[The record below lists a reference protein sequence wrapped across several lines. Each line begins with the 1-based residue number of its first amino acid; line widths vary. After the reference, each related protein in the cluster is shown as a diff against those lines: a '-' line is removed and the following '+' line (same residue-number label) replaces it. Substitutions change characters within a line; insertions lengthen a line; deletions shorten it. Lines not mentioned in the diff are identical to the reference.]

1 MPRLVS
7 PALQA
12 EGRRD
17 SRGAEC
23 AVGLIAHSAARLTVV
38 QNRPDC
44 FDTSHCLRRAP
55 MRHPL
60 LATLALVFSTFVGAQ
75 GYPSKP
81 IRWIVPSTPGDG
93 SDITGR
99 LIAEKISQELG
110 QSVVIDNKP
119 GAGGVLGSEI
129 AARAPADGYTMIVGN
144 AGSHGINAAIYSKL
158 PYDVLKDFVPVAL
171 LCTAPNVMVVGPAT
185 KVKTVAEFVAYAK
198 GQAGKIN
205 YASGGVGSS
214 SHLSAELLKS
224 MAGVEMTHV
233 PYKGAAPAVA
243 AVMADEV
250 NVMIGNLPPLL
261 PQIRAGRV
269 QALAVTTARRHTSL
283 PDVPTLAESG
293 LPGYSAYVWMGLLAP
308 KGTPPEVVKKL
319 HDAFKKAME
328 EPSYVAAL
336 GRYDMLPNYMSSADY
351 TRFAQETSVRE
362 KVLIEKLGLAK
373 GQ

>member
-1 MPRLVS
+1 
-7 PALQA
+7 
-12 EGRRD
+12 
-17 SRGAEC
+17 
-23 AVGLIAHSAARLTVV
+23 
-38 QNRPDC
+38 
-44 FDTSHCLRRAP
+44 
-55 MRHPL
+55 MRYPL
-60 LATLALVFSTFVGAQ
+60 LATLALLFSTFASAQ
-75 GYPSKP
+75 TYPTKP

-99 LIAEKISQELG
+99 LIAEKISHELG

-129 AARAPADGYTMIVGN
+129 AARAPGDGYTMIVGN

-185 KVKTVAEFVAYAK
+185 KVKTVADFVVYAK

-214 SHLSAELLKS
+214 SHLSGELLKS

-261 PQIRAGRV
+261 PQIRAGKV
-269 QALAVTTARRHTSL
+269 QALAVTTTKRHASL
-283 PDVPTLAESG
+283 PEVPTLSDS
-293 LPGYSAYVWMGLLAP
+293 LPGFETVAWFGVLAP
-308 KGTPPEVVKKL
+308 AGTPKAVVDRINALVNQALEQPDVKARFATLGCDPAPSTPEAFSARVTGDVTRWKKL
-319 HDAFKKAME
+319 
-328 EPSYVAAL
+328 AAEKNI
-336 GRYDMLPNYMSSADY
+336 RAD
-351 TRFAQETSVRE
+351 
-362 KVLIEKLGLAK
+362 
-373 GQ
+373 